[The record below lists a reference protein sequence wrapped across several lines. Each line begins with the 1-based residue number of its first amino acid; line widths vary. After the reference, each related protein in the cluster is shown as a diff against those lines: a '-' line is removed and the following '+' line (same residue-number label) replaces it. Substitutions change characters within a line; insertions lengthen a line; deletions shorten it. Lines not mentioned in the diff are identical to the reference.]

1 MSNNLNNN
9 SQKNDSI
16 QERSRKL
23 TVPTQLTS
31 NQQQLQTEQQQQTQ
45 PIQRQLPHS
54 LSGQQQPKQKK
65 ENKKKSRG
73 DRKRQRY
80 RAKLRKRGLNNE
92 TIETLINNYNN
103 SNQARDDEEHSTL
116 PDADVALLVPTGT
129 QVGSIHRIEISN
141 SITYFISN

>member
-1 MSNNLNNN
+1 MSNNLNN

-16 QERSRKL
+16 QERSQKL
-23 TVPTQLTS
+23 TVPAQSTS
-31 NQQQLQTEQQQQTQ
+31 NQQQLQTEQQQRTQ

-116 PDADVALLVPTGT
+116 PDADVALLVSPGT
-129 QVGSIHRIEISN
+129 KVGSIHRIEISN